1 MITST
6 RNPLV
11 KALRQLGKST
21 KARREQG
28 LFLIEGTHALSE
40 AIATNFPCA
49 TVCYTEVWQQKNP
62 VLYGEVLER
71 AEQLEPVSEAVI
83 KAIATTMNP
92 DGVIATLPLPDS
104 ARDSGINS
112 IGLVLETIQD
122 PGNLGA
128 IIRTAV
134 AAGIDEIWVSQD
146 SVDLTS
152 PKVIRASAGQWFR
165 ANLRSQ
171 GDLVQT
177 IETYKK
183 QGIKV
188 IATNADA
195 ELTYWQADFSQ
206 PCLILLGNEG
216 NGLSAELAQV
226 ADLAVSIP
234 LENGV
239 ESLNLA
245 VSAALILYEAK
256 RQRDVASLD

>member
-11 KALRQLGKST
+11 KDLRQLGKSA
-21 KARREQG
+21 KARREQN

-40 AIATNFPCA
+40 AIATSFPLA
-49 TVCYTEVWQQKNP
+49 TVCYTELWQQKNP
-62 VLYGEVLER
+62 DLYIQITTT
-71 AEQLEPVSEAVI
+71 AEYPELVSEAVL

-92 DGVIATLPLPDS
+92 DGVIATVPLPKP
-104 ARDSGINS
+104 AQNS
-112 IGLVLETIQD
+112 NLKTIGLALETIQD

-134 AAGIDEIWVSQD
+134 AAGIDAVWVSAD

-165 ANLRSQ
+165 ANLRSPH
-171 GDLVQT
+171 DLIAAVQQA
-177 IETYKK
+177 KQ
-183 QGIKV
+183 QGIQV
-188 IATNADA
+188 IATSADA
-195 ELTYWQADFSQ
+195 QATYWEADFTQ

-216 NGLSAELAQV
+216 NGLSTELAQT

-234 LENGV
+234 LEQGV

-256 RQRDVASLD
+256 RQRNNN